1 MAKAARG
8 LTVSQRKNGSR
19 RAQICKKGY
28 ASESRDFLSHAEAEA
43 DAWGLGRLAEIT
55 ATGRLVDRRLAERT
69 TFEAAL
75 LAYKEQ
81 VTSKRPGASS
91 RSAEEARIGR
101 FIREEKKL
109 CSYALAHISTEM
121 LEAWRDRRLTETV
134 SRGVLGG
141 RGQYKAEVVPN
152 GRLKKDGTPRANA
165 AKPKAA
171 AKPTTTVSPSTVRR
185 EMTLLKRVFD
195 FAMRRYMLAQ
205 NPMNRDLIDRPPAQD
220 ERDVRLTVAECE
232 GLLDSCR
239 ASKNTLLAPFVE
251 VALEVGSRR
260 GSLSRLLW
268 KDVNLD
274 GLSVTFRGVK
284 NSRAPSENR
293 DIEVGLSTRAIEV
306 LRSLPTTDARVF
318 PTSIEALSSA
328 FDRARERIGLGH
340 FRMHDVRHQAATRL
354 VEAGWGILDVMA
366 QLDWRDMKSAKRY
379 YSARGAHLGS
389 KLAILVPT
397 TNASTV
403 ERLPDDTPE
412 ATRDAPIGRV
422 GEGAPSI
429 ATSGP
434 GSLRASARDRK
445 GETTGGKSLSRAPG
459 TARQAEVRQADTGP
473 SPAHTTPGGRAKAR
487 PGGRQFDAP
496 PRQGAPVDNHP

>member
-8 LTVSQRKNGSR
+8 LTVSQRKNGSW
-19 RAQICKKGY
+19 RAQIRKKGY
-28 ASESRDFLSHAEAEA
+28 APESRDFLSHAEA

-55 ATGRLVDRRLAERT
+55 ATGRLVDRRPAERT

-75 LAYKEQ
+75 LAYKDK
-81 VTSKRPGASS
+81 VTAKRPGASS

-101 FIREEKKL
+101 FIREERKL

-121 LEAWRDRRLTETV
+121 LEAWRDRRLTEPV
-134 SRGVLGG
+134 SRGTPGG
-141 RGQYKAEVVPN
+141 RGQYKAEVAPK

-171 AKPTTTVSPSTVRR
+171 PKPATTVSPSTVRR

-195 FAMRRYMLAQ
+195 FAMRHYKLAQ
-205 NPMNRDLIDRPPAQD
+205 NPMSRDLIDRPPAQD

-239 ASKNTLLAPFVE
+239 ESRNTLLAPFVE

-268 KDVNLD
+268 DDVNLD
-274 GLSVTFRGVK
+274 GLSVTLRGVK
-284 NSRAPSENR
+284 NSRAPSEVR

-306 LRSLPTTDARVF
+306 LRSLPRTDVRVF

-328 FDRARERIGLGH
+328 FDRARERVGLGH
-340 FRMHDVRHQAATRL
+340 FRMHDVRHQAATKL

-389 KLAILVPT
+389 KLAMLAPNT
-397 TNASTV
+397 KASTV
-403 ERLPDDTPE
+403 DMLPDDAPE
-412 ATRDAPIGRV
+412 VTRDAPIGRV
-422 GEGAPSI
+422 GEGAPSL
-429 ATSGP
+429 ATVDP
-434 GSLRASARDRK
+434 ASLRAGAKNRK
-445 GETTGGKSLSRAPG
+445 GATTGGKPLSRVPG
-459 TARQAEVRQADTGP
+459 TAPQPEVRQTDTGP
-473 SPAHTTPGGRAKAR
+473 LPARATPGGRSRAR
-487 PGGRQFDAP
+487 LGGRQCDAP
-496 PRQGAPVDNHP
+496 LRQGAPVDNHP